1 MFPRF
6 RFAMCWL
13 RLKSRRPPKSTCSS
27 DRSRT
32 ASTHRAV
39 SAPAGVPSWIIGRS
53 TVPLWFPP
61 PPSRRSSRLPPRR
74 ASRSCGT
81 PSILTTLQEKER
93 AIRAVLDRVEAV
105 TIPSHNASPIIHI
118 CVHEARELRD
128 PCVARCTLGAL
139 TTGHRE
145 RGIRAGRVDHAGT
158 PAVRTGACRGAAV
171 HPPRRLGSVVTQGIA
186 SKPLLSSRLP
196 SRRRW

>member
-1 MFPRF
+1 ML
-6 RFAMCWL
+6 AQIEVAQATQVDVL
-13 RLKSRRPPKSTCSS
+13 VGSVANGLNSS
-27 DRSRT
+27 GGCR
-32 ASTHRAV
+32 AGWRAV
-39 SAPAGVPSWIIGRS
+39 VDHQQIDGASLVSSAAVPA
-53 TVPLWFPP
+53 LFA
-61 PPSRRSSRLPPRR
+61 
-74 ASRSCGT
+74 ASASEGIKILRNT

-105 TIPSHNASPIIHI
+105 TIPSHTASPIIHI

-128 PCVARCTLGAL
+128 PCVARCTLGAP
-139 TTGHRE
+139 TAGHRE
-145 RGIRAGRVDHAGT
+145 RGIRAGRVDHAGA

-196 SRRRW
+196 SRRRL